1 MIADTTD
8 RSRATDGALLR
19 LSTMAF
25 VYEPYPVGWATS
37 VFAPEM
43 YRELVATWPP
53 TELFEFKPELGRKYS
68 LSEVNHPEKY
78 FQFLRSAPAWRRFFE
93 SVKTPSFV
101 HRVLGLLDAH
111 SVELDLQ
118 STPVGSVNPLAP
130 WSRRLARALRRRLRR
145 STSPA
150 EVLNTRFEF
159 SALPA
164 DGGCIKPHTDN
175 PNKLITLVL
184 SMVEPGEW
192 DPRWGGGTAIL
203 RTIDPRRNF
212 NFVNRQMEF
221 ADCEVLR
228 TFEFI
233 PNQCVLFVKT
243 FNSHHAVLPMTGAGT
258 GVLRRTLTINIERLP
273 R

>member
-1 MIADTTD
+1 MIAHTTD
-8 RSRATDGALLR
+8 RARTTDGALLR

-37 VFAPEM
+37 VFAPEI

-53 TELFEFKPELGRKYS
+53 TELFEFKPELGKKYS
-68 LSEVNHPEKY
+68 LSEVNNPGAY
-78 FQFLRSAPAWRRFFE
+78 FEFLRSASVWRRFFE
-93 SVKTPSFV
+93 SIKRPSFV
-101 HRVLGLLDAH
+101 HRVLELLDSH
-111 SVELDLQ
+111 SVELDLH
-118 STPVGSVNPLAP
+118 SMPVGSVNPLAP
-130 WSRRLARALRRRLRR
+130 WPRRLAGRLRRRLGR
-145 STSPA
+145 STASA
-150 EVLNTRFEF
+150 GMLNTRFEF

-164 DGGCIKPHTDN
+164 DGGSIKPHTDN
-175 PNKLITLVL
+175 ANKLITLVL
-184 SMVEPGEW
+184 SMVEEGDW

-203 RTIDPRRNF
+203 RPIDPRRNF

-221 ADCEVLR
+221 AECAVLR
-228 TFEFI
+228 TFEFV

-258 GVLRRTLTINIERLP
+258 DVLRRTLTINIERIS